1 MKFAMVAQ
9 PHDERHLRTLKQI
22 GVDHVVHYD
31 MNDLPDSL
39 EEIERYH
46 RRYAAFGLDWAIAE
60 QGPAIDRIVLG
71 KEGWEAQTERYKRIL
86 GHLGKVG
93 VTIVAYNFM
102 PQVSEDAMVVRTN
115 LDVATR
121 GEARTSRFRRAEVGP
136 QTLVHN
142 EAPIARAA
150 MWENLE
156 RFLAAVLPAA
166 EAAGVRLALHPDDP
180 PLSPLCGLE
189 RIADSVASF
198 ERVLALSPS
207 RSNALTF
214 CVGCFA
220 ELGVDVVDLIGVFAE
235 RIPYVHVRNIRGT
248 PDDFVET
255 FPDDGQVDL
264 PALFGRLYDLAFD
277 GYLRVDHAPQL
288 AIDPGGGAAGY
299 GLPGHIFSLGYL
311 RGLEH
316 GVRRERARAAR
327 PSSPASP

>member
-9 PHDERHLRTLKQI
+9 PHDETHLRTLKQI
-22 GVDHVVHYD
+22 GVDHIVHYD

-39 EEIERYH
+39 DEIERYH

-71 KEGWEAQTERYKRIL
+71 KEGWQEQTARYVRIL

-93 VTIVAYNFM
+93 VRVVAYNFM
-102 PQVSEDAMVVRTN
+102 PQVSADAMVIRTRY
-115 LDVATR
+115 DVETR
-121 GEARTSRFRRAEVGP
+121 GQAITSRFRLAEIGP
-136 QTLVHN
+136 DTMPHG
-142 EAPIARAA
+142 EAPVARER
-150 MWENLE
+150 MWDNLA
-156 RFLAAVLPAA
+156 RFLRAVLPAA
-166 EAAGVRLALHPDDP
+166 EAAGVRMALHPDDP

-198 ERVLALSPS
+198 DRVMALSPS
-207 RSNALTF
+207 AANAITF

-220 ELGVDVVDLIGVFAE
+220 ETGADVVELIGRYAPRV
-235 RIPYVHVRNIRGT
+235 PYIHVRNIRGT
-248 PDDFVET
+248 PEDFVET

-264 PALFGRLYDLAFD
+264 PALFGRLYDLEFD
-277 GYLRVDHAPQL
+277 GFLRVDHSPQL
-288 AIDPGGGAAGY
+288 AIDPGTAEAGY

-316 GVRRERARAAR
+316 AIRRERAAKR
-327 PSSPASP
+327 